1 MLPKTNFPNKQDV
14 VAVRDEVR
22 HGGGEEAG
30 GSPRRHG
37 GGGAEAQVAEPRE
50 EAEPELMTRL
60 AVTGFDGALV
70 GGDGGGGVVVFHGC
84 DLGRRSDP

>member
-1 MLPKTNFPNKQDV
+1 
-14 VAVRDEVR
+14 
-22 HGGGEEAG
+22 
-30 GSPRRHG
+30 
-37 GGGAEAQVAEPRE
+37 
-50 EAEPELMTRL
+50 MTRL